1 MKMLVLIGELPV
13 GILIRKIIVE
23 IASGTIRIH
32 TIYNIVVIVEKRR
45 VNLNILDSLYYLG
58 YIFGAGTET

>member
-1 MKMLVLIGELPV
+1 MLVLIGELPV

-23 IASGTIRIH
+23 ITSGTIRIH
-32 TIYNIVVIVEKRR
+32 TIYNIVIIVEKRR
-45 VNLNILDSLYYLG
+45 VDLNILDSIYYLG

>member
-1 MKMLVLIGELPV
+1 MTMLVLIGELPV

-23 IASGTIRIH
+23 ITSGTIRIH
-32 TIYNIVVIVEKRR
+32 TIYNIVIIVEKRR
-45 VNLNILDSLYYLG
+45 VDLNILDSIYYLG